1 MSHCRCRWPLYH
13 AANDLDSEYS
23 ERDQLK
29 LLGLLRRFRQLI
41 AGHATEI
48 RNRATSVTCGA

>member
-41 AGHATEI
+41 AEHATEI
-48 RNRATSVTCGA
+48 RTEPPA